1 MERIRYPKIALDN
14 GVQGDVIVEFVI
26 DEKGELGG
34 IKVLQ
39 SPDSSLSSEVIAVLK
54 KSPRW
59 KPGEHEGK
67 KVKVKFVLPIRFKV
81 QG

>member
-1 MERIRYPKIALDN
+1 MERLTYPQIAIES
-14 GVQGDVIVEFVI
+14 GIQGDVIVEFVI
-26 DEKGELGG
+26 DEKGELTR